1 MEKNALIPSI
11 RKGRKHYRL
20 FTLITVCFTLL
31 TALSACAFLPES
43 ASDSTKPTAS
53 PGVNV
58 TEDGLMD
65 LFRTGDTFYY
75 TTGQGRLF
83 LLTETDSALVKE
95 FPVKDLF
102 WSEDF
107 EAFLYYYEGT
117 VFSWKPEN
125 DATYVLAEGLPKG
138 KNAYF
143 IAQVKQD
150 FFFWVDNAVYRYCLR
165 TGELIDEEIEV
176 CHTIACNER
185 YYLYEKNDNI
195 VCIDSETGQR
205 KEVAALEP
213 AQSVTCACIDGD
225 TLFYVSDFKLQSAAL
240 AAGADD
246 GAERILHLSKYKYIQ
261 AIACC
266 EKGLVFITES
276 SAPEN
281 NSRLTK
287 AMLCEK
293 DGTVTT
299 LREAAEPA
307 FTIPGS
313 CRLIVSE
320 NQYCYGVKSDP
331 AVIIGDLP

>member
-205 KEVAALEP
+205 K
-213 AQSVTCACIDGD
+213 
-225 TLFYVSDFKLQSAAL
+225 
-240 AAGADD
+240 
-246 GAERILHLSKYKYIQ
+246 
-261 AIACC
+261 
-266 EKGLVFITES
+266 
-276 SAPEN
+276 
-281 NSRLTK
+281 
-287 AMLCEK
+287 
-293 DGTVTT
+293 
-299 LREAAEPA
+299 
-307 FTIPGS
+307 
-313 CRLIVSE
+313 
-320 NQYCYGVKSDP
+320 
-331 AVIIGDLP
+331 